1 MEMTRIDALCRRRC
15 AFALYQAAGQAPRF
29 CMQRQGGTSPW
40 QGEAGFLLS
49 LYNGTRFFLA
59 GELDSPP
66 EAEAFA
72 PLPPASPGGPA
83 TTRTRYSQLFGLYH
97 SWLGEGRPLEKIV
110 LARTEDVPAPD
121 FSPARAFG
129 QICRRYPRHF
139 NALVH
144 GEWGTWLCSTPEV
157 LLSGQGEE
165 WQTMALAGTRLS
177 PDGEWDDKNK
187 QEHRF
192 VVRHITDCL
201 RSLSL
206 DFRQDGTAT
215 LDAGHLRHLCTRF
228 PFRMPYHR
236 LPALLHRL
244 PPTPAVCGYPASKAK
259 ELMSACPDMERGCYA
274 GYLGPV
280 APAASSLYVMLRC
293 MQIFPGFCRLYAGG
307 GLVPHSLE
315 TEEWAETEAKMQPMR
330 SLISWRG

>member
-15 AFALYQAAGQAPRF
+15 AFALYQAAGQTPRF
-29 CMQRQGGTSPW
+29 CMQRNGGTSPW
-40 QGEAGFLLS
+40 LDVPGFVLSPYRGKPCFLAAELDTPPDASAFEPLAPVFPGEPATSRSRYQQLFS
-49 LYNGTRFFLA
+49 LYR
-59 GELDSPP
+59 
-66 EAEAFA
+66 
-72 PLPPASPGGPA
+72 
-83 TTRTRYSQLFGLYH
+83 
-97 SWLGEGRPLEKIV
+97 SWLGGAQPLSKIV
-110 LARTEDVPAPD
+110 LARTEDIPAPG

-192 VVRHITDCL
+192 VVRHIADSL
-201 RSLSL
+201 GSLSL
-206 DFRQDGTAT
+206 DFRQDKTT
-215 LDAGHLRHLCTRF
+215 SLPAGQLQHLCTRF
-228 PFRMPYHR
+228 HFRMPYHR
-236 LPALLHRL
+236 LPALLHLL
-244 PPTPAVCGYPASKAK
+244 PPTPAVCGYPASKAL
-259 ELMSACPDMERGCYA
+259 ELMSACPDIERGCYA

-280 APAASSLYVMLRC
+280 SPVASHLYVMLRC

-307 GLVPHSLE
+307 GLLPHSLE
-315 TEEWAETEAKMQPMR
+315 PDEWAETEAKMQPMR

>member
-1 MEMTRIDALCRRRC
+1 MTRIDALCRRRC

-29 CMQRQGGTSPW
+29 CMQRNGGTSSWLDAP
-40 QGEAGFLLS
+40 GFVLS

-66 EAEAFA
+66 EAESFA
-72 PLPPASPGGPA
+72 PLLPACPGEPA
-83 TTRTRYSQLFGLYH
+83 ATRTRYSQLFSLYH
-97 SWLGEGRPLEKIV
+97 SWLGKGRPLEKIV
-110 LARTEDVPAPD
+110 LARTEDIPAPE
-121 FSPARAFG
+121 FSPARAFA
-129 QICRRYPRHF
+129 QACRCYPHHF

-165 WQTMALAGTRLS
+165 WQTMALAGTRFS

-192 VVRHITDCL
+192 VVRHITNCL
-201 RSLSL
+201 RSLSI
-206 DFRQDGTAT
+206 DFQQNETAT
-215 LDAGHLRHLCTRF
+215 LDTGNLRHLCTRIH
-228 PFRMPYHR
+228 FRMPRRR
-236 LPALLHRL
+236 LLEILHRL
-244 PPTPAVCGYPASKAK
+244 PPTPAVCGYPADKAR
-259 ELMSACPDMERGCYA
+259 ELMAAHPDIERGCYA

-280 APAASSLYVMLRC
+280 SPAASHLYVMLRC

-307 GLVPHSLE
+307 GLMPHSLE
-315 TEEWAETEAKMQPMR
+315 PEEWAETEAKMQTMR